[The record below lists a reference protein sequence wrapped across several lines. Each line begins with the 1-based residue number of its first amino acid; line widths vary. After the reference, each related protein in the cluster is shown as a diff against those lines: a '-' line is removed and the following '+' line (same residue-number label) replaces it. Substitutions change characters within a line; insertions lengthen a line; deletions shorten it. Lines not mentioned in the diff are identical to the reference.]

1 MCTACSGPKKTL
13 EEENVL
19 GALSHVQQSIETNVA
34 YEQFIE
40 LLNQAKIKID
50 FLKIANNSN
59 PCFMGAIEK
68 CYASYNIAGKAWKKK
83 MEATDEERRADMDL
97 TMSFSISFGAVS
109 IQKANT
115 CFNKK
120 YQF

>member
-1 MCTACSGPKKTL
+1 M

-19 GALSHVQQSIETNVA
+19 VALTQVQQSIEANVA

-40 LLNQAKIKID
+40 LLSQAKTKID
-50 FLKIANNSN
+50 ILKIADKNN
-59 PCFMGAIEK
+59 PCFMGAVER
-68 CYASYNIAGKAWKKK
+68 CYASYNVAGKAWKKK
-83 MEATDEERRADMDL
+83 MEATKEERRADMDL

-109 IQKANT
+109 IQKANN
-115 CFNKK
+115 CFDKK